1 MNYNELLNKL
11 SAKLSDTKRE
21 SNVKK
26 KETNTPSSQFLKEDI
41 TSTLLNQIGLE
52 VHRQGG

>member
-11 SAKLSDTKRE
+11 STKLSDTKKE

-26 KETNTPSSQFLKEDI
+26 KETNTSSSQFLKEDI